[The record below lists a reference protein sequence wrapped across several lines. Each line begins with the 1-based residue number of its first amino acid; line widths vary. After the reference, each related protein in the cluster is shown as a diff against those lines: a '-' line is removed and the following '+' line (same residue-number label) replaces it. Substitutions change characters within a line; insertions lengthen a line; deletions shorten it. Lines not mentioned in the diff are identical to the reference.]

1 MIMPPGL
8 PRLEGISSEG
18 TRDESK
24 EPAEIPPFGFQRENK
39 AAVATHLPSTY
50 ALRQEAW
57 WPPIYALR
65 QEVKDRTSSRS
76 EK

>member
-24 EPAEIPPFGFQRENK
+24 EPAEIPPLFSAGELSRGG
-39 AAVATHLPSTY
+39 HLSTY
-50 ALRQEAW
+50 ALCQGAR

-65 QEVKDRTSSRS
+65 QEVKDLTLSRS